1 MIPVR
6 VLLADDHPLL
16 LNGTKSFLKE
26 KLYDV
31 VATAED
37 GNDAYNKI
45 LKYKPD
51 VAILD
56 FDMPKLNGLE
66 IAKQIKQKKVATKII
81 ILTLHKQEAI
91 LQEVGDS
98 ITGYLTK
105 DTALNELEECLRRV
119 MDNQEYISTNL
130 TQSIHFDHKER
141 AIDKLTAT
149 EVKILKYLEQTYTS
163 AQIAEELFISKRTVE
178 KHRSNII
185 EKLNLPSTPNAL
197 VLWLKQHPELFL
209 NS

>member
-1 MIPVR
+1 MAIR
-6 VLLADDHPLL
+6 VLVADDHPLL
-16 LNGTKSFLKE
+16 LNGTKSFLNKNA
-26 KLYDV
+26 YDV

-37 GNDAYNKI
+37 GNDAFYKI
-45 LKYKPD
+45 LKFRPD

-66 IAKQIKQKKVATKII
+66 IAKKIRHEKIGTKAI

-98 ITGYLTK
+98 IAGYLTK
-105 DTALNELEECLRRV
+105 NVALDELEECLREVIAGR
-119 MDNQEYISTNL
+119 EYISTDL
-130 TQSIHFDHKER
+130 KMSIHFDYKQR
-141 AIDKLTAT
+141 AVDKLTAT
-149 EVKILKYLEQTYTS
+149 ELKILKYLEQTYTS

-185 EKLNLPSTPNAL
+185 DKLNLTSSPNAL
-197 VLWLKQHPELFL
+197 ILWLKQHPDLFL
-209 NS
+209 NT

>member
-1 MIPVR
+1 MAIR
-6 VLLADDHPLL
+6 VLVADDHPLL
-16 LNGTKSFLKE
+16 LNGTKSFLNE
-26 KLYDV
+26 NAYDV

-37 GNDAYNKI
+37 GNDAFYKI
-45 LKYKPD
+45 LKFRPD

-66 IAKQIKQKKVATKII
+66 IAKKIRHEKIGTKAI

-98 ITGYLTK
+98 IAGYLTK
-105 DTALNELEECLRRV
+105 NTALDELEECLREVIAGR
-119 MDNQEYISTNL
+119 EYISTDL
-130 TQSIHFDHKER
+130 KMSIHFDYKQR
-141 AIDKLTAT
+141 AVDKLTAT
-149 EVKILKYLEQTYTS
+149 ELKILKYLEQTYTS

-185 EKLNLPSTPNAL
+185 DKLNLPSSPNAL
-197 VLWLKQHPELFL
+197 ILWLKQHPDLFL
-209 NS
+209 NT

>member
-6 VLLADDHPLL
+6 VFLADDHPLL

-45 LKYKPD
+45 LKHLPD

-66 IAKQIKQKKVATKII
+66 IAKQIKQNKIPTKVI

-91 LQEVGDS
+91 LQEVGES
-98 ITGYLTK
+98 IAGYLTK
-105 DTALNELEECLRRV
+105 DTALNELEECLLKV
-119 MDNQEYISTNL
+119 MDDKEYISSNL
-130 TQSIHFDHKER
+130 TQSIHFDYKER
-141 AIDKLTAT
+141 AVDKLTVT
-149 EVKILKYLEQTYTS
+149 EVKILRYLEQGYTS

-185 EKLNLPSTPNAL
+185 DKLDLPSGSNAL
-197 VLWLKQHPELFL
+197 ILWLKQNPDFL
-209 NS
+209 S

>member
-6 VLLADDHPLL
+6 VFLADDHPLL

-45 LKYKPD
+45 LKHQPD

-66 IAKQIKQKKVATKII
+66 IAKQIKQNKIPTKVI

-91 LQEVGDS
+91 LQEVGES
-98 ITGYLTK
+98 IAGYLTK
-105 DTALNELEECLRRV
+105 DTALNELEECLLKV
-119 MDNQEYISTNL
+119 MDDKEYISTNL
-130 TQSIHFDHKER
+130 TQSIHFDYKER
-141 AIDKLTAT
+141 AVDKLTVT
-149 EVKILKYLEQTYTS
+149 EVKILRYLEQGYTS

-185 EKLNLPSTPNAL
+185 EKLDLPSGSNAL
-197 VLWLKQHPELFL
+197 ILWLKQNPDFL
-209 NS
+209 S